1 MSTADLSELIC
12 PECDRPCDDHASDCP
27 IPEREGTG
35 SEPRRTKIKS
45 MLDNT
50 ILDWNKPSQLTTIN
64 AKRNYEALIPA
75 IEKLLAEV
83 GSGHDEQTEDLDV
96 DLLRSAAQVLNDNY
110 LAGSQGARW
119 DELEES
125 EQEHWITAVQAVLV
139 AAFGSSVS
147 GGEHE

>member
-1 MSTADLSELIC
+1 MAENGPSDPFDDEACRTPGAVFHVDIAPNAVTCSVDLPQAVCLTG
-12 PECDRPCDDHASDCP
+12 PEA
-27 IPEREGTG
+27 
-35 SEPRRTKIKS
+35 
-45 MLDNT
+45 
-50 ILDWNKPSQLTTIN
+50 
-64 AKRNYEALIPA
+64 
-75 IEKLLAEV
+75 KLLENRLHDAFEGVLAEVGV

-147 GGEHE
+147 GGE